1 MYNIYIII
9 KNLEIVLN
17 IVKIFSVFCFL
28 SEKLFLKNNF
38 MFVNF
43 VCFVYIFLLEIRYII
58 GILGIS
64 NLESIW

>member
-1 MYNIYIII
+1 MNDIYII
-9 KNLEIVLN
+9 KKKLEIVLLL
-17 IVKIFSVFCFL
+17 KYSVFCFL
-28 SEKLFLKNNF
+28 SEKLFLKNSF